1 MYSRTSALPC
11 QVYVFWQSLSY
22 ARARAG
28 TTPILWLNMDETA
41 VQVCPRIGP
50 GLVVKRRHWH
60 QFAPRAANRKSAR
73 RAAVT
78 YMGLVCSEDRVQPSL
93 PQVIKANKH
102 LFSRKLLQQLQS
114 EDWDNVHM
122 FENVHFWVESTAWQ
136 TAASFLRL
144 LELVSQALQPW
155 RGTYYPVFII
165 DCAPPHLGRDIMEAC
180 RRLQLHA
187 LYIPAGLSWLCQ
199 PLDLCGFSPFKAW
212 LAREYRLLREA
223 AEGGQV
229 PLVAWARMLGR
240 AGVDFWSARSWSHA
254 FAAVGA
260 YGEESQL
267 AKAFREHMLQLER
280 LSCLPAPPT
289 ELACSWIWPRNRR
302 MEYAYSL
309 LFRE

>member
-1 MYSRTSALPC
+1 MYLRTSALPC

-22 ARARAG
+22 ACARAG

-50 GLVVKRRHWH
+50 GLVVKRRRWH

-78 YMGLVCSEDRVQPSL
+78 YVGLVCSEDRVQPSL

-102 LFSRKLLQQLQS
+102 LFSRKPLQLQS

-136 TAASFLRL
+136 TAGSFLRL
-144 LELVSQALQPW
+144 LELLSQALQPW

-165 DCAPPHLGRDIMEAC
+165 DCAPPFGRDIMEAC
-180 RRLQLHA
+180 RRLQR
-187 LYIPAGLSWLCQ
+187 YIPAGLSWLCQ

-212 LAREYRLLREA
+212 LAREW
-223 AEGGQV
+223 QV

-254 FAAVGA
+254 FAAWVLTA
-260 YGEESQL
+260 R
-267 AKAFREHMLQLER
+267 KA
-280 LSCLPAPPT
+280 
-289 ELACSWIWPRNRR
+289 N
-302 MEYAYSL
+302 
-309 LFRE
+309 